1 MSEPVTDSPDGLLAP
16 ASETPLPPVLDL
28 LVVGGGPA
36 GTAAAFHAKE
46 LGLSALVV
54 DYDDLMKRIRDY
66 PKDKLILPNFG
77 GGDQMRFPNGG
88 ASVTALHFPPID
100 KDEMCVTWKEFYQTY
115 SIPAQVG
122 IELLGIERQPDN
134 LWKVKAWNHNSRSE
148 QVYSTKHI
156 ALAIGRGV
164 PRRFD
169 IPGNS
174 DGIAYRL
181 SDAEAYVGTPTLVIG
196 GGTSAAEAAI
206 AISHAKIK
214 GKDPSLVYWSYRGAQ
229 LPKVSKA
236 LADAFFEAYLGNGN
250 IRYLPG
256 SEPVAIVQ
264 QEDRQDY
271 LSLRVDRKRMIG
283 RPDETT
289 QMEFPK
295 TSCIACIGEDIPEA
309 LLNSMGIFMATG
321 GPTKK
326 KRMVV
331 TPLLETQQP
340 NVYLMGDILS
350 QIHLETDDFQADP
363 DTFREIK
370 HRGNIK
376 AALRDGVL
384 VAKVVAKRVAGL
396 TEFSID
402 LDFSDGVQVQASVE
416 ADEVA
421 PTRRPLTT
429 LEKSPEKPVEKP
441 VETTGVIPRPA
452 EVAKA
457 MATPLKKR
465 KAFLVRLLAG
475 NVEENEYP
483 LALMEV
489 TTIGREGCDLVFPD
503 DSMLA
508 ERHASIVH
516 NEEGFLLREDGGVG
530 GIFLQLPG
538 GKAVEVAAGEM
549 LRLGRQALIFDA
561 TGFVHYGAD
570 GKERGRHSLPEV
582 AMLVGR
588 GTGAK
593 GIDGSVP
600 VMGLDETDKSLSRR
614 HLSVAFKGGKC
625 SVKDLQSANGTFL
638 KINHA
643 RKIVPGDVFYVG
655 QQRFKLNFEEEAV
668 EMTLSISTKKPPIA
682 PPSKTPTPTK
692 EAAPTPAPARPAPA
706 PAPAS
711 APAGS
716 IQGRVIAFKNRNKQ
730 CAFTVG
736 QTLCDIAEKNGIKIT
751 AECHAGVCGS
761 DPVRIIS
768 GGENLNPMGSDE
780 KGTLE
785 DLCSL
790 SPGEHR
796 LACMAKPTG
805 PVELEVL

>member
-1 MSEPVTDSPDGLLAP
+1 MSEPVTHSPDGLLAHT
-16 ASETPLPPVLDL
+16 SETALPPVLDL

-66 PKDKLILPNFG
+66 PKDKLILPDFG
-77 GGDQMRFPNGG
+77 GGDQMRFPIGG
-88 ASVTALHFPPID
+88 ESIATLHFPPID
-100 KDEMCVTWKEFYQTY
+100 KDEMCVTWKQFYQTY
-115 SIPAQVG
+115 NIPAQVG
-122 IELLGIERQPDN
+122 IELLGIERQPN
-134 LWKVKAWNHNSRSE
+134 GLWKVKAWNHNNRTE
-148 QVYSTKHI
+148 QVYSTKHV

-169 IPGNS
+169 IPGNT

-181 SDAEAYVGTPTLVIG
+181 SDAKAYVGAPTLVIG
-196 GGTSAAEAAI
+196 GGTSAAEAVI
-206 AISHAKIK
+206 AISHVKIQ
-214 GKDPSLVYWSYRGAQ
+214 GKDPSSVYWSYRGAQ

-271 LSLRVDRKRMIG
+271 LSLRVDRKQMVN
-283 RPDETT
+283 RPSETT
-289 QMEFPK
+289 QIEFPK

-309 LLNSMGIFMATG
+309 FLNSMGIFMATG
-321 GPTKK
+321 GPAKK

-340 NVYLMGDILS
+340 NVYLIGDILS
-350 QIHLETDDFQADP
+350 QAYLETDDFQADP
-363 DTFREIK
+363 ATFRETK

-384 VAKVVAKRVAGL
+384 VAKVAAKRVAGL

-402 LDFSDGVQVQASVE
+402 LDFADAAEAQTPVAAPAVE
-416 ADEVA
+416 PRSISTTEKQ
-421 PTRRPLTT
+421 TRS
-429 LEKSPEKPVEKP
+429 EAVPVS
-441 VETTGVIPRPA
+441 
-452 EVAKA
+452 AKA
-457 MATPLKKR
+457 EKATPAPATPLKKQ

-483 LALMEV
+483 LALMGV
-489 TTIGREGCDLVFPD
+489 TTLGREGCDLVFPD
-503 DSMLA
+503 DVRLA
-508 ERHASIVH
+508 KRQASIVH
-516 NEEGFLLREDGGVG
+516 NEEGFSLREDGGTG
-530 GIFLQLPG
+530 DIFLQLPG
-538 GKAVEVAAGEM
+538 GKAVEVAAGEQV
-549 LRLGRQALIFDA
+549 RAGRQTLIFEA
-561 TGFVHYGAD
+561 NAFVHYGAD
-570 GKERGRHSLPEV
+570 GKERGRHPLPEATIV
-582 AMLVGR
+582 VGR
-588 GTGAK
+588 GTG

-614 HLSVAFKGGKC
+614 HLSVTLKAGKC
-625 SVKDLQSANGTFL
+625 SVKDLQSANGSYL

-643 RKIVPGDVFYVG
+643 RKIVPGDTFYVG
-655 QQRFKLNFEEEAV
+655 QQKFRLGFEQEAV
-668 EMTLSISTKKPPIA
+668 EKTLSISTKKAAPI
-682 PPSKTPTPTK
+682 SPTPVRP
-692 EAAPTPAPARPAPA
+692 AAPTPAARLAPA
-706 PAPAS
+706 PAQ
-711 APAGS
+711 AGAA
-716 IQGRVIAFKNRNKQ
+716 QGLTLTFKNRNKQ

-761 DPVRIIS
+761 DPVRVIA
-768 GGENLNPMGSDE
+768 GGENLNPMGDDE

-790 SPGEHR
+790 APGEHR